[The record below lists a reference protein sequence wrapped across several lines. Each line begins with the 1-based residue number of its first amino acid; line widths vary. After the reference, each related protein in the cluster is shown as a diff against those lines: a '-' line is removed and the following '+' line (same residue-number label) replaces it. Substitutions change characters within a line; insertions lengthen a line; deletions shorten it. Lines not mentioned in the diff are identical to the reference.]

1 MLNTQPN
8 PLVITGVASGIGA
21 DTWRRLSA
29 AGHPL
34 VGVDR
39 TAMEDFEGQFIVGD
53 LSTAAGIDAVL
64 SQLPAQLGGL
74 VNIAG
79 VPGTAPVDTVLAVN
93 VFAVR
98 DLTAALLPRIQDGGV
113 VVNLSSSVADDW
125 RAHASVLRE
134 LAFCPREDL
143 QRARSVVGD
152 ASYLWS
158 KRAVRLLTEHF
169 AAQQVGRR
177 IRVTSVSP
185 GPVQT
190 PILDDFRRDHGQ
202 DKVNG
207 AGELLGRFGSPEDI
221 SAVIAFLVGEQGRWV
236 NGTDIR
242 VDGGLAAWRNEQAV
256 VAAEERS

>member
-1 MLNTQPN
+1 MPNTDPK
-8 PLVITGVASGIGA
+8 PLVITGAASGIGA
-21 DTWRRLSA
+21 DTWRRLST
-29 AGHPL
+29 AGHTL

-39 TAMEDFEGQFIVGD
+39 TPVEDFVGQFIVGD
-53 LSTAAGIDAVL
+53 LSTTEGIDAVVE
-64 SQLPAQLGGL
+64 QLPEQLSGL

-79 VPGTAPVDTVLAVN
+79 VPGTAPVETVLAVN

-98 DLTAALLPRIQDGGV
+98 DLTSACLPRIEDGGC

-125 RAHASVLRE
+125 RAHAAAVRE
-134 LAFCPREDL
+134 LALCPRDEL
-143 QRARSVVGD
+143 ERARQLVAD

-169 AAQQVGRR
+169 AAQLVERR

-207 AGELLGRFGSPEDI
+207 AGQLLGRFGSPEDI
-221 SAVIAFLVGEQGRWV
+221 SVVVAFLVGEQGRWV

-242 VDGGLAAWRNEQAV
+242 VDGGLGAWRSEHAARSEEQA
-256 VAAEERS
+256 

>member
-1 MLNTQPN
+1 MLHTEPK

-21 DTWRRLSA
+21 DTCRRLAA
-29 AGHPL
+29 AGHVL

-39 TAMEDFEGQFIVGD
+39 TPVSDFPGQFIVGD
-53 LSTAAGIDAVL
+53 LASAAGIEAVV
-64 SQLPAQLGGL
+64 SQLPQSLGGL

-79 VPGTAPVDTVLAVN
+79 VPGTAPMDVVLAVN

-98 DLTAALLPRIQDGGV
+98 DLTAACLPRIEEGGC

-125 RAHASVLRE
+125 RTHSAAVRE
-134 LAFCPREDL
+134 LAFCPREDQ
-143 QRARSVVGD
+143 QRAQQLAGD

-158 KRAVRLLTEHF
+158 KRAVRLLTEYF

-190 PILDDFRRDHGQ
+190 PILDDFRQDHGQ

-207 AGELLGRFGSPEDI
+207 AGELLGRFGNPEDI
-221 SAVIAFLVGEQGRWV
+221 SAVVEFLVGEQGRWV

-242 VDGGLAAWRNEQAV
+242 VDGGLGAWRGEQA
-256 VAAEERS
+256 AGQLQGRS

>member
-1 MLNTQPN
+1 MLKTQPN
-8 PLVITGVASGIGA
+8 PLVITGAASGIGA
-21 DTWRRLSA
+21 DTWRRLSS
-29 AGHPL
+29 AGHEL

-39 TAMEDFEGQFIVGD
+39 TPVEDFAGQFIVGD
-53 LSTAAGIDAVL
+53 LSTAEGIAAVVE
-64 SQLPAQLGGL
+64 QLPEQLDGL

-79 VPGTAPVDTVLAVN
+79 VPGTAPVETVLAVN

-98 DLTAALLPRIQDGGV
+98 DLTSACLPRITDGGC
-113 VVNLSSSVADDW
+113 VVNLSSSVADGWLD
-125 RAHASVLRE
+125 HATAVRQ
-134 LAFCPREDL
+134 LAFCSRGDL
-143 QRARSVVGD
+143 QQARELVED
-152 ASYLWS
+152 AAYLWS

-169 AAQQVGRR
+169 AAQLVGRR
-177 IRVTSVSP
+177 VRVTSVSP

-221 SAVIAFLVGEQGRWV
+221 SAVVEFLVSEQGCWV

-242 VDGGLAAWRNEQAV
+242 VDGGLAAWRNEQAARV
-256 VAAEERS
+256 AEEQA